1 MAAGSENT
9 ITGVDLTGE
18 TYTVEQGL
26 VRAKYKAMDEDG
38 NVVLRAKKKL
48 VSIGDKFPFQ
58 DDDGNEVFKVS
69 SELSMN
75 MKRDY
80 VMVDSQTD
88 EEVALLDNKLS
99 LMTQKWQVRDPD
111 TENILAT
118 IETRSA
124 VVALA
129 RGQLGML
136 GKLFPVQFDIK
147 DADGNVIGGIDG
159 QLSMKDRYD
168 VSLDDAGDLPRE
180 TIIAAAMVIDAIEG
194 N

>member
-1 MAAGSENT
+1 MATEQNT
-9 ITGVDLTGE
+9 ITGIDLTDDS
-18 TYTVEQGL
+18 YTVEQGL
-26 VRAKYKAMDEDG
+26 VRAKYKAMDQDG

-48 VSIGDKFPFQ
+48 VSIGDKFPFH
-58 DDDGNEVFKVS
+58 DDEDNEVFRVS
-69 SELSMN
+69 SEFSMN

-80 VMVDSQTD
+80 VMVDSQTE
-88 EEVALLDNKLS
+88 EEVVLLDNKLS
-99 LMTQKWQVRDPD
+99 LFTQKWQIRDPD
-111 TENILAT
+111 TEDIIAT

-124 VVALA
+124 IVALA
-129 RGQLGML
+129 RGQLGIF

-159 QLSMKDRYD
+159 QLSLKDRYE

-180 TIIAAAMVIDAIEG
+180 SILAAAMVIDAIEG